1 MQLALIQGNATA
13 TVRHPSLRGQRLL
26 IGQQLNA
33 RLQPVGDPQLMLD
46 QMGAGAG
53 DVVLISSDGRGLR
66 DMIGHS
72 NSPARWYTIGLLDSI
87 DNVRAYQ
94 QGVTA

>member
-1 MQLALIQGNATA
+1 MQLALIQGNATS

-26 IGQQLNA
+26 IGQQMNA
-33 RLQPVGDPQLMLD
+33 QLQPTGDPQLMLD
-46 QMGAGAG
+46 QLGAGVG

-66 DMIGHS
+66 DLLGHN

-87 DNVRAYQ
+87 DNVLAYQ
-94 QGVTA
+94 QGGRV

>member
-26 IGQQLNA
+26 VGQQLDS
-33 RLQPVGDPQLMLD
+33 QFKPTGDPQLLLD

-53 DVVLISSDGRGLR
+53 DVVIISSDGRGLR
-66 DMIGHS
+66 ELIGHN
-72 NSPARWYTIGLLDSI
+72 NSPARWYTIAMLGSI
-87 DNVRAYQ
+87 DDVRAYQ
-94 QGVTA
+94 QGGRP

>member
-33 RLQPVGDPQLMLD
+33 QLRPVGDPQLMLD

-66 DMIGHS
+66 DLIGHS

-87 DNVRAYQ
+87 ENVRAYQ
-94 QGVTA
+94 RGVTA

>member
-26 IGQQLNA
+26 IGQQLDA
-33 RLQPVGDPQLMLD
+33 RLRPVGDPQLMLD

-66 DMIGHS
+66 DLIGHS

-94 QGVTA
+94 QGGRA